1 MIRVILQI
9 VIPLVLPTALYL
21 AYATFLRRKDPD
33 AEIDIPK
40 PVRLAPS
47 LGAGCDLARRD
58 RRDNRRQTGGRYVAP
73 RQVDGKIVPAILS
86 AIRNLETQGPMT
98 PERTTTTLTMPKTT
112 IAVYVHNQNA

>member
-40 PVRLAPS
+40 PWFRLP
-47 LGAGCDLARRD
+47 
-58 RRDNRRQTGGRYVAP
+58 P
-73 RQVDGKIVPAILS
+73 PAWRWL
-86 AIRNLETQGPMT
+86 
-98 PERTTTTLTMPKTT
+98 
-112 IAVYVHNQNA
+112 